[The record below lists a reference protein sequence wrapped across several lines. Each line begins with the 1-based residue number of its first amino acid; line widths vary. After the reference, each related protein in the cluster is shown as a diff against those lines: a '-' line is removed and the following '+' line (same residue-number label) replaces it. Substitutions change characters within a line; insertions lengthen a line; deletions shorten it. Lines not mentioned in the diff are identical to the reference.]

1 VLTKVSWPFHRTKQ
15 RAALPGR
22 LSMLADGT
30 VYRERQSNC
39 KRVMLVVNELR
50 LLWLSHVLRTSTL
63 RCV

>member
-1 VLTKVSWPFHRTKQ
+1 
-15 RAALPGR
+15 
-22 LSMLADGT
+22 M

-50 LLWLSHVLRTSTL
+50 LLWLSHVLRTNTL